1 MKASEFVTMILNE
14 ITERGQDFD
23 LAGAYWS
30 EELVKEIYKTELKDN
45 QETREDFFDILSV
58 VMDQAAQKYLDT
70 DLHYF
75 TATPPKIQKERDSD
89 EV

>member
-1 MKASEFVTMILNE
+1 MKASEFAEMILNE
-14 ITERGQDFD
+14 IKENGEDFD
-23 LAGAYWS
+23 LAGTYW
-30 EELVKEIYKTELKDN
+30 TERNIHEMYDTKLKDN

-70 DLHYF
+70 DLHHF
-75 TATPPKIQKERDSD
+75 TAYPPQIKKERDND